1 MVVVATALSID
12 LYVRRMT
19 MAKPLKLLNEM
30 ILTNFRHECERFPF
44 NLANELQGDLRENKA
59 LQCTLVTLFYAYAH
73 YFRLNPDSVD
83 KLRAGGLFYGKES
96 KIGHL
101 CGIFAAPSED
111 DPSVHPIDILIA
123 MDRENALTPT
133 ELKKRISNAY
143 KKCVEFL
150 NGLKGHSSN
159 PGPVEHRL
167 HDLGFNN
174 LGNESTPITI
184 RFLLH
189 VIPTQ
194 KAQDTIRKLIDEVSK
209 SRGLSVPLEI
219 LFGNDIDYE
228 VRNTASACQFVST
241 GELIVDN
248 ASNVCRYEEGPCDAL
263 FANIRATS
271 LRKIWRDKAAY
282 GLLAQNLRFY
292 VSIPRVDS
300 AMLNTMAKTPN
311 QFWYF
316 NNGIT
321 IICESF
327 DFDGNRL
334 KLKNFSIVNGG
345 QTTHNIGSVAELAND
360 FLLPCKIIAL
370 KSPQHQPLPPDDQTE
385 FIANVC
391 TATNSQ
397 KPIKAADAV
406 ANRKE
411 IRELRLHLK
420 ATPACSIYLIAKVNE
435 KVDRAAYPAVWQ
447 RVKTS
452 RLGQLLLSFLYQ
464 YPCTARNKTMAL
476 FEDAALFHQLFAAP
490 LLNGVP
496 TQPNVYF
503 IRDLMMMRE
512 AVIANHKKWEK
523 RVVSSSEPATRV
535 RKNLVKNG
543 DFLFFACIGALCKL
557 RNNPELKNIV
567 KSSNVSIIFTM
578 GRRDVDYPFLENPD
592 LKKLNA
598 LDGSFQKLLSY
609 CLDKFI
615 YPGYESYC
623 EETGKDGDYS
633 NFAKADTR
641 YLQYVLPRIAKAFE
655 ELPDELEQLLQ
666 AVFRQPTNE
675 ELEHTNAINYENPP
689 TWGTEYAQ
697 ILKDLKKKLITAI
710 KDIPKEKRQGA
721 AVPNNEQINELI
733 QRRTSLQDVHDLDY
747 TTLQPD
753 QVAVYGETI
762 IRLIKEANALLNAL
776 ANAQSSTYTEEEEDD
791 E

>member
-1 MVVVATALSID
+1 
-12 LYVRRMT
+12 
-19 MAKPLKLLNEM
+19 MAKPLKVLDEM
-30 ILTNFRHECERFPF
+30 ILTNFRHECERPPL
-44 NLANELQGDLRENKA
+44 NLSKEVQGDLRTDKA
-59 LQCTLVTLFYAYAH
+59 LQCTLLTLFYAYPH

-83 KLRAGGLFYGKES
+83 KLRAGGLFYGKQYKS
-96 KIGHL
+96 PHI

-111 DPSVHPIDILIA
+111 DPSIHPIDILIA

-133 ELKKRISNAY
+133 EIKKRINNTY

-159 PGPVEHRL
+159 PGPVERRL
-167 HDLGFNN
+167 HDLGFKN
-174 LGNESTPITI
+174 LGNETTPITI

-189 VIPTQ
+189 VIPTKKGQ
-194 KAQDTIRKLIDEVSK
+194 ETIRKLIGEVADN
-209 SRGLSVPLEI
+209 RDVVVPLEI
-219 LFGNDIDYE
+219 LFGDDIEYE

-263 FANIRATS
+263 FANVRASS
-271 LRKIWRDKAAY
+271 LRKLWRDKAAY

-300 AMLNTMAKTPN
+300 AMLNTMAKTPD
-311 QFWYF
+311 QFWYL

-321 IICESF
+321 IVCDSF
-327 DFDGNRL
+327 NVDGKTL
-334 KLKNFSIVNGG
+334 QLKNFSIVNGG
-345 QTTHNIGSVAELAND
+345 QTTHNIGSVAELAKD
-360 FLLPCKIIAL
+360 FLLPCKVIAL
-370 KSPQHQPLPPDDQTE
+370 NNPSHQALPPDDQTE

-411 IRELRLHLK
+411 IRELRLYLK

-490 LLNGVP
+490 TLNGTP

-512 AVIANHKKWEK
+512 AVIANHKEWEK
-523 RVVSSSEPATRV
+523 RVVPLSEPITRV
-535 RKNLVKNG
+535 HKNLVKNG

-557 RNNPELKNIV
+557 RNNPELKKLA
-567 KSSNVSIIFTM
+567 KSPNVSIIATM
-578 GRRDVDYPFLENPD
+578 GRRDIDYPFLKDPD
-592 LKKLNA
+592 LKKLTAKDGPFQA
-598 LDGSFQKLLSY
+598 LLTY
-609 CLDKFI
+609 CLDTFI
-615 YPGYESYC
+615 YPGYASYC
-623 EETGKDGDYS
+623 EKTGKDGDYS

-641 YLQYVLPRIAKAFE
+641 YLEHILPRIAKAFDE
-655 ELPDELEQLLQ
+655 MPDKLEHLLQ

-675 ELEHTNAINYENPP
+675 EREHTGAIDHENPP
-689 TWGTEYAQ
+689 TWGTEYGQ
-697 ILKDLKKKLITAI
+697 ILKDLNKKILAACKE
-710 KDIPKEKRQGA
+710 IPKEQRQGA
-721 AVPNNEQINELI
+721 ALPKKKQVTELI
-733 QRRTSLQDVHDLDY
+733 KQRTSLQDVHDLDY
-747 TTLQPD
+747 TTLEAD
-753 QVAVYGETI
+753 QVAAYGETI
-762 IRLIKEANALLNAL
+762 IRLIKEANADLNAL
-776 ANAQSSTYTEEEEDD
+776 ANAPSNTYPEEDEEEED
-791 E
+791 EE

>member
-1 MVVVATALSID
+1 
-12 LYVRRMT
+12 
-19 MAKPLKLLNEM
+19 MAKPLKLLSEM
-30 ILTNFRHECERFPF
+30 ILTNFKHECERSPF
-44 NLANELQGDLRENKA
+44 NLANNLQGDLRENKA
-59 LQCTLVTLFYAYAH
+59 LQCTLITLFYAYAH

-83 KLRAGGLFYGKES
+83 KLRAGGLFHGKEYKS
-96 KIGHL
+96 PHI

-111 DPSVHPIDILIA
+111 DPSIHPIDILIA

-133 ELKKRISNAY
+133 EIKKRINNTY

-159 PGPVEHRL
+159 PGPVERRL

-241 GELIVDN
+241 GELIVDD
-248 ASNVCRYEEGPCDAL
+248 ASNVCRYEEGPCSAL
-263 FANIRATS
+263 FANIRANS

-300 AMLNTMAKTPN
+300 AMLNTMAQAPT

-321 IICESF
+321 IVCESY
-327 DFDGNRL
+327 DFDGNTL

-360 FLLPCKIIAL
+360 FLLPCKVIAL

-490 LLNGVP
+490 TLNGTP

-523 RVVSSSEPATRV
+523 RSVPSSEPTTRA

-557 RNNPELKNIV
+557 YNNPELKNIL
-567 KSSNVSIIFTM
+567 KSSNASLIFTM
-578 GRRDVDYPFLENPD
+578 GRRDVDYPFLKEPD

-598 LDGSFQKLLSY
+598 QDGPFQKLLTY

-623 EETGKDGDYS
+623 DKTGKDGDYS

-641 YLQYVLPRIAKAFE
+641 YFEHILPRMTKAFE
-655 ELPDELEQLLQ
+655 ELPDELDQLLQ

-689 TWGTEYAQ
+689 TWGAEYAQ

-721 AVPNNEQINELI
+721 AVPDNDQINGII

-747 TTLQPD
+747 TTLKPD
-753 QVAVYGETI
+753 QMAVYGETI
-762 IRLIKEANALLNAL
+762 IQIIKEANALLNAL
-776 ANAQSSTYTEEEEDD
+776 ANAQSNTYAEENEEEED
-791 E
+791 EE